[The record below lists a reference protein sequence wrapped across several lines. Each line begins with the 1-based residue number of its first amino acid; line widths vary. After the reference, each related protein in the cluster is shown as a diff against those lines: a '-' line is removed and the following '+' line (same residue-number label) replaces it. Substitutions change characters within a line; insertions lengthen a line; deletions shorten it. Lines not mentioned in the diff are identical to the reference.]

1 MFQNSHIRSLL
12 IVKQSLLNFKLI
24 RFSWYTLSNRSFFLI
39 YIALSNTKTTLTPPL
54 NQILPGKSRKYSVPT
69 VFTYSYL
76 KISINLI
83 NGKKNWLKNIF
94 NDRWRQSWISD
105 LLCLVVVI
113 RSSCRNL
120 VSPEY
125 TSIFSRYPLETSRQ
139 RRGGI
144 GFWGHYIDVNGNSGG
159 QSSPTKCREES
170 IKNWLAMKGWG
181 EGGRKNI
188 TEP

>member
-1 MFQNSHIRSLL
+1 M
-12 IVKQSLLNFKLI
+12 
-24 RFSWYTLSNRSFFLI
+24 
-39 YIALSNTKTTLTPPL
+39 
-54 NQILPGKSRKYSVPT
+54 
-69 VFTYSYL
+69 FTYSYL
-76 KISINLI
+76 NISINLI

-94 NDRWRQSWISD
+94 NDRWRQSWISG

-125 TSIFSRYPLETSRQ
+125 TSIFSRYPLEASRQ

-144 GFWGHYIDVNGNSGG
+144 GFWGDHMDVNGNRGG

-170 IKNWLAMKGWG
+170 IKNWLPMKGWG
-181 EGGRKNI
+181 RVVRISQGLSGEISLSWHNENNQNNRKQLTVSRKMMKI
-188 TEP
+188 LPLISRKSHHLTETRPVPLGILKRWKVANLNSC